1 MVIIYALNWDDVN
14 FFNNHFS
21 SITNLDTHHL
31 ILGGDFNS
39 VLDPAHDCSSINP
52 YPTSKSSKVVKLFV
66 ETYNYVDPWRFK
78 FPNSRSYS
86 FFSSVHNSFSRI
98 DHLFIDAFLLG
109 SIRACDYQGIV
120 VSDQSPLKLELALQE
135 RPPNRLWLFNPLLL
149 SNPEFVTYVSNQI
162 DPFLLT
168 NPVADTSTSICWEA
182 LKAFLLRQIIFYTSH
197 VNKLCKSRFSDL
209 TSSILHLD
217 QQYAVNPTPDLLKV
231 RIRFTNR
238 V

>member
-98 DHLFIDAFLLG
+98 DHFFIDAFLLG
-109 SIRACDYQGIV
+109 SIGACDYQGIV
-120 VSDQSPLKLELALQE
+120 ISDHSPLKLELALQE
-135 RPPNRLWLFNPLLL
+135 RPPNRSWRFNPLLL

-162 DPFLLT
+162 DTFLLT
-168 NPVADTSTSICWEA
+168 NPVADTSSSTRWEA
-182 LKAFLLRQIIFYTSH
+182 LKAFLRGQIISYTSH
-197 VNKLCKSRFSDL
+197 VNKLRKSRISDL
-209 TSSILHLD
+209 TSSILRLD